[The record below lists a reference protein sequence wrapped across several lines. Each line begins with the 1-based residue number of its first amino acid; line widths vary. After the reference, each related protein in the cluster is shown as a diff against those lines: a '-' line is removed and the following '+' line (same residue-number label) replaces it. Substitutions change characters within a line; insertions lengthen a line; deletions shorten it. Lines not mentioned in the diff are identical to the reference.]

1 MDDDQGMAI
10 AVSPISVDASPISDK
25 SLVKLRQLQK
35 ENPNLKFVLEAR
47 NTGQ

>member
-35 ENPNLKFVLEAR
+35 NPNLKFVLEAR